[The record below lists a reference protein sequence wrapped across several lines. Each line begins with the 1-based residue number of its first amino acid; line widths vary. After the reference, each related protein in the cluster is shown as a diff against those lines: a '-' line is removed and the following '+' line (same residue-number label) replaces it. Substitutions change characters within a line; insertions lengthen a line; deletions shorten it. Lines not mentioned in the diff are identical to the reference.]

1 MPATIDFTGTS
12 GPYETYAEDGFEL
25 ASDPSLTDPFVGGQ
39 IAGSLGT
46 GDYLQAFWTSQDT
59 VLTRAG
65 GGTFGVVALQV
76 EGFRFNGF
84 DPLGNPIPD
93 AIATT
98 VSFIGVTADG
108 TVTYSFV
115 TDGAVGFE
123 TVELPAEF
131 AGLYELHW
139 QATGGAG
146 LILFDDIEVFENRAP
161 VAEDLI
167 DQVAA
172 DAVYFGAV
180 AAVDPDGQTL
190 VYEAVGALPG
200 GVGLNADG
208 SLYLEPTDGDL
219 DLLIGQYRTVT
230 FDYRAGDGETWSAV
244 QQVSLRIDGVNDGG
258 QVYLGTSGDDALIG
272 LYGPDTLI
280 GGDGADYL
288 EGGRGADS
296 VSGGVGP
303 DMLVGGAGD
312 DTLTTGGGGEDVAL
326 GEAGDDTLTS
336 GSGPAGAQLDG
347 GDGADRLTAGSA
359 PTAFIGGAGDDTLT
373 AGSGADVFIYSGAID
388 HGDDRIVGFNPLQDQ
403 LLVPGLHV
411 DVAAT
416 LGSLVQV
423 GLNVVLS
430 YTDEDMAAHEI
441 TLVGVSVL
449 SLTLGNIIG

>member
-12 GPYETYAEDGFEL
+12 GPYQTYAEDGFEL

-39 IAGSLGT
+39 AGGALGT

-59 VLTRAG
+59 ILTRTG

-161 VAEDLI
+161 VAVDLI

-272 LYGPDTLI
+272 LYGPD
-280 GGDGADYL
+280 
-288 EGGRGADS
+288 
-296 VSGGVGP
+296 
-303 DMLVGGAGD
+303 MLVGGAGD
-312 DTLTTGGGGEDVAL
+312 DTLATGGGGEDVAL

-336 GSGPAGAQLDG
+336 GSGPAGALLDG
-347 GDGADRLTAGSA
+347 GDGGDRLTAGSA

-411 DVAAT
+411 DVTAT
-416 LGSLVQV
+416 LGSLTQV
-423 GLNVVLS
+423 GLDVVLS